1 MPGWQVSCEACPHW
15 STSERRG
22 WIHLQAVLRDDIS
35 QEGDGGRMELAL
47 LFLDVQGVVQEAAE
61 NRPVMG
67 EVLLK
72 IAGKN
77 LDVVQVH
84 KDKLI

>member
-1 MPGWQVSCEACPHW
+1 
-15 STSERRG
+15 
-22 WIHLQAVLRDDIS
+22 
-35 QEGDGGRMELAL
+35 MELAL
-47 LFLDVQGVVQEAAE
+47 LCLDVQGVVQEAAE
-61 NRPVMG
+61 NRPDVG
-67 EVLLK
+67 DVLLK

>member
-1 MPGWQVSCEACPHW
+1 
-15 STSERRG
+15 
-22 WIHLQAVLRDDIS
+22 
-35 QEGDGGRMELAL
+35 MELAL
-47 LFLDVQGVVQEAAE
+47 LFLDVQGVQEAAE

>member
-1 MPGWQVSCEACPHW
+1 
-15 STSERRG
+15 
-22 WIHLQAVLRDDIS
+22 
-35 QEGDGGRMELAL
+35 MELAL
-47 LFLDVQGVVQEAAE
+47 LRFDEQGVVQEAAE
-61 NRPVMG
+61 NRPDVG
-67 EVLLK
+67 DVLLK